1 MAKKKTDF
9 ALITIPIRSAL
20 AEGSTDLDTV
30 LKDKEQGFS
39 DLRRLLDEGFEVKFM
54 DTATLTSSSGSIIY
68 AHYFLTRH

>member
-20 AEGSTDLDTV
+20 AEDSTDLDTV

-39 DLRRLLDEGFEVKFM
+39 DLRKLVDEGFEVKFM